1 MKRQLSCLL
10 GILTILGSAGIARA
24 EMVVD
29 FEGLPTPASRFYNGN
44 NRAGNDAYR
53 GNYRV
58 TGQQDLGFG
67 IQYQQLWSV
76 EGFEFNNNYTQG
88 NFDSWSGW
96 SWSNVA
102 DSTTA
107 GFGNQYAASPGGGSN
122 GAGGFDDNGTYAMSF
137 GNGAYFNVN
146 PGLTLSSMDV
156 TNGTYGYLSM
166 LNGDQFAK
174 QFGGASGNDPDLF
187 QVTFTAFDA
196 TGGAAGSGSAL
207 GSVTVD
213 LADYRFADN
222 SQDYILNT
230 WRTVDLSSLAGA
242 HSVGLTYSSTDVGTF
257 GINTPLYVAV
267 DNLNFVPEPS
277 SLSACLALSLGLLR
291 FRRRRS

>member
-1 MKRQLSCLL
+1 MLY
-10 GILTILGSAGIARA
+10 ILTILGGAGIARA

-58 TGQQDLGFG
+58 TGEQTSNWGT
-67 IQYQQLWSV
+67 QYQQLWSV
-76 EGFEFNNNYTQG
+76 EGFEFNNNYTQ
-88 NFDSWSGW
+88 FDGGDYWSGFSWS
-96 SWSNVA
+96 SVS
-102 DSTTA
+102 DTTTP
-107 GFGNQYAASPGGGSN
+107 GFGNQYAASPGGGSD
-122 GAGGFDDNGTYAMSF
+122 GAGGFDNNGTYAISY
-137 GNGAYFNVN
+137 GNSAYFNIN
-146 PGLTLSSMDV
+146 PGLTLSSIEV

-166 LNGDQFAK
+166 RDGDGANGFGK
-174 QFGGASGNDPDLF
+174 KFGGDSGNDPDLF

-196 TGGAAGSGSAL
+196 TGGASGSGSAL

-213 LADYRFADN
+213 LADFRFADN

-230 WRTVDLSSLAGA
+230 WRTVDLSALAGA
-242 HSVGLTYSSTDVGTF
+242 HSVGLTYSSTDEGSF
-257 GINTPLYVAV
+257 GINTPTYVAL
-267 DNLNFVPEPS
+267 DNLSFVPEPS

-291 FRRRRS
+291 FRRRRI

>member
-1 MKRQLSCLL
+1 ML
-10 GILTILGSAGIARA
+10 GILTILGSARNAQA

-44 NRAGNDAYR
+44 NRPGNDAYR

-58 TGQQDLGFG
+58 TGEQTSNWGT
-67 IQYQQLWSV
+67 QYQQLWSV
-76 EGFEFNNNYTQG
+76 EGFEFNNNYTQ
-88 NFDSWSGW
+88 FDGGDYWSGW
-96 SWSNVA
+96 SWSSVA

-107 GFGNQYAASPGGGSN
+107 GSGNQYAASPGGGSN
-122 GAGGFDDNGTYAMSF
+122 GAGGFDDSGTYGMSF
-137 GNGAYFNVN
+137 GHGAYFNVT
-146 PGLTLSSMDV
+146 PGLALKSIDV

-174 QFGGASGNDPDLF
+174 QFGGTSGNDPDLF

-196 TGGAAGSGSAL
+196 TGGATGSGSAI

-230 WRTVDLSSLAGA
+230 WRTVDLSALAGA

-291 FRRRRS
+291 FRRRRI